1 MRAYVQPEDGVDAI
15 HGAVLDHA
23 DGAALVLLV
32 RGLLGRLEEEPDS
45 PAWQLAALVEF
56 RQEARRA
63 DQHGDVRVVTAGV
76 HDPWDGRAG
85 ADVVRL
91 VDREGVHV
99 GAERYDRAVR
109 GSDLGDDAGAA
120 DASADAVA
128 EGFHGASGDIGR
140 AVFLERELR
149 VAVEIAAEFDQL
161 GFEPLGKGQEH
172 GRCGCWARPGG
183 RGATVYFSRAAR
195 TGRRPRPGT
204 WRAVAQGDN

>member
-1 MRAYVQPEDGVDAI
+1 
-15 HGAVLDHA
+15 
-23 DGAALVLLV
+23 
-32 RGLLGRLEEEPDS
+32 
-45 PAWQLAALVEF
+45 
-56 RQEARRA
+56 
-63 DQHGDVRVVTAGV
+63 DVRIVTAGV
-76 HDPWDGRAG
+76 HDAGHGRAVG
-85 ADVVRL
+85 DVVRL

-99 GAERYDRAVR
+99 GAERDDRAVR
-109 GSDLGDDAGAA
+109 GPDLGDDAGPA

-128 EGFHGASGDIGR
+128 EGLHGARGDVGG

-149 VAVEIAAEFDQL
+149 VAVEIAAESDQL
-161 GFEPLGKGQEH
+161 GFERLGKGQEH